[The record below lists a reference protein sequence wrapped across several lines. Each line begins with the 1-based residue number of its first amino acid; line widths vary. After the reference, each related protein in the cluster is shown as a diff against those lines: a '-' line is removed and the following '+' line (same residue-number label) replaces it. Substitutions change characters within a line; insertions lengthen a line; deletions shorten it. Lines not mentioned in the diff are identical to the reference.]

1 MNIAILIAP
10 GIQLLDV
17 VGPLEVFA
25 EGSAQ
30 AQLPGFYKLCVV
42 GTVPGPIRGF
52 SGLSIVPNRSI
63 HDPDEQ
69 IDTLLVAGGAN
80 DSGIQDNPEALDWIR
95 RNTCSARRFGS
106 VCTGAF
112 GLAAAGVIDGMRIT
126 THWHAMARLAQR
138 YPAISV
144 EPDRIFVKDGRVYTS
159 AGVTAGMDLALALVE
174 EDLGR
179 RVALAV
185 ARQLVMFVKR
195 PGGQSQFSPQLA
207 AQIADRSAI
216 QDIQAWALLNL
227 GADLSVPALARRA
240 AMSER
245 NFARVFRAE
254 SGTTPSGYVEAIR
267 VDAAR
272 RMIEEGLHPLK
283 RIASVTGFS
292 NLDALRRAFVRT
304 VGVTPTDYRERF
316 GSPPCRTEA
325 PGRGV
330 ISGGT
335 AIAR

>member
-10 GIQLLDV
+10 GVQLLDV
-17 VGPLEVFA
+17 IGPLEVFA
-25 EGSAQ
+25 EGATQ
-30 AQLPGFYKLCVV
+30 AQLPGFYKLCVI
-42 GTVPGPIRGF
+42 GTLPGPIQGF
-52 SGLSIVPNRSI
+52 SGLTIVPDRSI
-63 HDPDEQ
+63 QDSDEE

-95 RNTCSARRFGS
+95 RNTDKARRYGS

-112 GLAAAGVIDGMRIT
+112 GLAAAGVIDGLCVT
-126 THWHAMARLAQR
+126 THWHAIPRLAQR
-138 YPAISV
+138 YPAVSV

-207 AQIADRSAI
+207 AQIADRSTI
-216 QDIQAWALLNL
+216 QDIQAWALVNL
-227 GADLSVPALARRA
+227 GGDLSIPALARRA

-254 SGTTPSGYVEAIR
+254 SGLTPAGYVEAIR

-272 RMIEEGLHPLK
+272 RMLEESLHPLK
-283 RIASVTGFS
+283 RIANITGFS
-292 NLDALRRAFVRT
+292 NIDALRRAFLRT

-316 GSPPCRTEA
+316 GSALCRTEA
-325 PGRGV
+325 PRRDV
-330 ISGGT
+330 TPRIS
-335 AIAR
+335 AVSR